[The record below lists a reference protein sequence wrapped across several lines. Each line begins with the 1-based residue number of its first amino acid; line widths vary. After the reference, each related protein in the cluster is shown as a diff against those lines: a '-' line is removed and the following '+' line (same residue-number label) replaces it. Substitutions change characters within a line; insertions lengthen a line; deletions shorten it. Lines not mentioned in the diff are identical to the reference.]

1 MSWSGSDLGRGHG
14 CCSVISI
21 FFRSAY
27 NALTYFCQACQ
38 NPIISPYKF
47 GFFLTD
53 WPCSVVHSFSLVFFN
68 VSLALLLSYNGDENV
83 VLNLIL
89 IVFVPF
95 LGLNLSW
102 ISVNPLCARTG
113 PGDRHSNSMLR
124 LFSYTMNLQEYTER
138 MPFCTIFVHAFPA
151 CRWTKASFVYS
162 LSTAGGCGQQQWAT
176 IFWSLHFSAANNN
189 QSAAWLLRSLSCPL

>member
-113 PGDRHSNSMLR
+113 PGDTHSMLW
-124 LFSYTMNLQEYTER
+124 LFSYTMNLQEYTGR

-151 CRWTKASFVYS
+151 CCWTKASFLYS
-162 LSTAGGCGQQQWAT
+162 LS
-176 IFWSLHFSAANNN
+176 SA
-189 QSAAWLLRSLSCPL
+189 